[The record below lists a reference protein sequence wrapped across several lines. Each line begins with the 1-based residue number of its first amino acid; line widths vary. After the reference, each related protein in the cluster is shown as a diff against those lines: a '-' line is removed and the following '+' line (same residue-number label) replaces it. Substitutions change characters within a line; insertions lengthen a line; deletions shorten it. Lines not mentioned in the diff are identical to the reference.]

1 MEPYLIDE
9 LANKEAHYWWHR
21 VRRFNLCRH
30 LSLDEGAII
39 RLLEIGC
46 GPGANLRELAPRAE
60 IAVGIDLEMRALTHC
75 RDLAPVQSDAL
86 FPLPFA
92 DATFDAV
99 MLVDILEHL
108 AELHALVDEI
118 ARVLRPGGV
127 VVVMVPSG
135 PGLWSYWDE
144 MHGHYRRFTKSAL
157 AEVFT
162 DGWRMRALEYSFSWM
177 YPVVWVYRRVMQR
190 RRRPAMYSDFIDV
203 PSVLNELLVA
213 TGRLEGRLQQHVP
226 APFGTTLCGVW
237 SKDGLP

>member
-9 LANKEAHYWWHR
+9 LASKEAHYWWHR
-21 VRRFNLCRH
+21 VRRFNLLRH
-30 LSLDEGAII
+30 FRLEVGSMT

-46 GPGANLRELAPRAE
+46 GPGANLRELAPQVE
-60 IAVGIDLEMRALTHC
+60 IAVGIDLEMRALTSC

-86 FPLPFA
+86 DPLPFVDEA
-92 DATFDAV
+92 FDAV

-108 AELHALVDEI
+108 AEVHAVVEEV

-144 MHGHYRRFTKSAL
+144 MHGHSRRFTKSTL
-157 AEVFT
+157 SEVFT
-162 DGWRMRALEYSFSWM
+162 DGWRKRALEYSFSWM
-177 YPVVWVYRRVMQR
+177 YPVVWAYRRVMQR
-190 RRRPAMYSDFIDV
+190 RRRPAMYSDFIDL
-203 PSVLNELLVA
+203 PSVLNELLVVC
-213 TGRLEGRLQQHVP
+213 GRFEGRLQEYVP

-237 SKDGLP
+237 SKDGQP